1 MRSREGADF
10 SGQEWTRSDRHVAIV
25 DVSQC
30 ESFEETRARKR
41 SHASSLAWRALPST
55 LLRLTQ
61 KRRRMGCAF
70 SGSDTE
76 HSRRYTTFKD
86 ATESGDGHES
96 TASRPPVGD
105 TEPAEVIESARV
117 GEIASPTKST
127 RGSKKKAAGYWV
139 PAGSDTGLL
148 RLQSSP
154 PQQRS
159 GPATAA
165 PRRSSLLLQSWSDGF
180 VDPDSRP
187 ASPGSR
193 RHSRAGSP
201 GPAQLPGAVP
211 PGIPLV
217 LS

>member
-1 MRSREGADF
+1 
-10 SGQEWTRSDRHVAIV
+10 
-25 DVSQC
+25 
-30 ESFEETRARKR
+30 
-41 SHASSLAWRALPST
+41 
-55 LLRLTQ
+55 
-61 KRRRMGCAF
+61 MGCAF
-70 SGSDTE
+70 SGSDEE

-96 TASRPPVGD
+96 TSASRPALRD
-105 TEPAEVIESARV
+105 REAEVIESDKSD
-117 GEIASPTKST
+117 EIVPPTKST

-139 PAGSDTGLL
+139 PAGSDSGLQ
-148 RLQSSP
+148 RLQPSP

-159 GPATAA
+159 GPAAA
-165 PRRSSLLLQSWSDGF
+165 ELLQSWSDGF